1 MLRLLTLGGLSLVD
15 DGAQVTG
22 AASQRSRLALLAI
35 LAVAGPAGIAREKV
49 LACLWPESDD
59 ERARHA
65 LKQAVYALRRDLG
78 SEHAIQGTATLCLD
92 PTLVGSDVR
101 DFDDAIAR
109 GDDAGAVALYAGPF
123 LDGVFVRGSAE
134 FDQWAATE
142 RSRLERANHDA
153 IGRLARAA
161 EAAGDTV
168 ASVTWWRRAAAAEPL
183 SGRVAISLMRA
194 LAEAGDITEA
204 IQHARIHDAVV
215 QGQLDT
221 PADEAVLAF
230 AEELRRGDWTPPAR
244 TTPPR
249 VSAATAIA
257 VADADLAQASAS
269 ASPSAPSS
277 DTSQP
282 LVSTPAAGG
291 ASSVP
296 TPGGTTRWL
305 RWSKPIA
312 TAAGAVLI
320 LAMALMPS
328 WRAQRKE
335 TSGPPVV
342 ARSARRVV
350 VGPFTNNTR
359 DKTLD
364 PIGEVA
370 ADFLVRT
377 LLDAEF
383 EALDS
388 RNSSVFA
395 FRDTTVRALPDP
407 SVLAAQKGA
416 GTIVTGK
423 YYLQGDELFFEASL
437 VDAVTGV
444 PLRAIRPTSGP
455 RSAVQSLLGSLANH
469 VAVAMVASVDSTAG
483 SRTASVG
490 EPPSIEA
497 FEHASRGW
505 EMFFTRPG
513 DTTPVFAELRR
524 AAEID
529 TSYFVPLL
537 MRAYVLDVKEAWPLL
552 DKAVQAL
559 KPRRGRMSRVERES
573 LALFEADLRGDL
585 QGRLRASRELMKMS
599 PGNVDMAL
607 LVAVSASY
615 LNMSQLAYDALNG
628 SDSNFGI
635 NAISPMYWS
644 WHAVAEHTME
654 RYDDELKSA
663 TILANRFP
671 AQRYGVLALV
681 RAHAAK
687 GDTVALRKL
696 LESSGGFAPSP
707 TLEARGLI
715 LEAGRELRAHGRA
728 KAADAVFAIA
738 AAQRPRPDAT
748 TEERFRFG
756 QAVYEAGDLV
766 RARDVYAKLLADDPK
781 GIDHLGRLG
790 TIAVRLGDSATAGQV
805 ERRLVEWKEPYALG
819 RPQYWRAHLAAL
831 SGRGTEAV
839 ELLHSAVHAGMRSMD
854 LQIVTLHEDRDFEPL
869 WADPKFREL
878 VRARTGPAVIP

>member
-15 DGAQVTG
+15 GGAQVTG

-92 PTLVGSDVR
+92 ATLVASDVR

-109 GDDAGAVALYAGPF
+109 GDDAAAVALYAGPF

-142 RSRLERANHDA
+142 RARLERANHDA

-161 EAAGDTV
+161 EAAGDAV

-183 SGRVAISLMRA
+183 SGRVALSLMRA
-194 LAEAGDITEA
+194 LATSGDVTEA

-244 TTPPR
+244 VTPPPVASPTVASE
-249 VSAATAIA
+249 VSAPVPVATAGAPVVAA
-257 VADADLAQASAS
+257 VPAV
-269 ASPSAPSS
+269 PS
-277 DTSQP
+277 
-282 LVSTPAAGG
+282 V
-291 ASSVP
+291 VER
-296 TPGGTTRWL
+296 TRWP

-312 TAAGAVLI
+312 VVAGSLLI
-320 LAMALMPS
+320 LAMALVPS
-328 WRAQRKE
+328 WRAKWGE
-335 TSGPPVV
+335 ASGPPPA

-350 VGPFTNNTR
+350 IGPFSNNTR

-370 ADFLVRT
+370 ADFLVRS
-377 LLDAEF
+377 LAEAEF
-383 EALDS
+383 EVVDS

-395 FRDTTVRALPDP
+395 YRGARDTAAPPVDP
-407 SVLAAQKGA
+407 AVLAAQKGA
-416 GTIVTGK
+416 ATVVTGG
-423 YYLQGDELFFEASL
+423 YYGQGDTLTFSASIIDP
-437 VDAVTGV
+437 VRAVQLYPIKQST
-444 PLRAIRPTSGP
+444 GP
-455 RSAVQSLLGSLANH
+455 RSQQTKLLGELANRIT
-469 VAVAMVASVDSTAG
+469 VAMVSSLDSTAG

-490 EPPSIEA
+490 EPPSVEA
-497 FEHASRGW
+497 YEHASRGW
-505 EMFFTRPG
+505 EMFFTRPN
-513 DTTPVFAELRR
+513 DTTSVFAELRL

-552 DKAVQAL
+552 DEAVRAL

-585 QGRLRASRELMKMS
+585 QGRLRASRELMKLS

-628 SDSNFGI
+628 SDPNFGI
-635 NAISPMYWS
+635 NAVSPMYWS
-644 WHAVAEHTME
+644 WHAVAEHTMG
-654 RYDDELKSA
+654 RYDDEVKSA

-671 AQRYGVLALV
+671 AQRYGALALV
-681 RAHAAK
+681 RANAAR

-728 KAADAVFAIA
+728 RAADAIFAIA
-738 AAQRPRPDAT
+738 ATQRPRPDAT
-748 TEERFRFG
+748 TEEHARYG
-756 QAVYEAGDLV
+756 QALYEAGDLV
-766 RARDVYAKLLADDPK
+766 RAREVYARLLAGDPK
-781 GIDHLGRLG
+781 NIDHLGRLG
-790 TIAVRLGDSATAGQV
+790 AIAVRTGDSATARQI
-805 ERRLVEWKEPYALG
+805 ERRLEEWKEPYSLG
-819 RPQYWRAHLAAL
+819 RPKYWRAHLAAL

-839 ELLHSAVHAGMRSMD
+839 ELLHGAVEAGMRSMD
-854 LQIVTLHEDRDFEPL
+854 LQIVTLHEDRDFQPL
-869 WADPKFREL
+869 WNDAGFKEL

>member
-92 PTLVGSDVR
+92 PTLVASDVR

-109 GDDAGAVALYAGPF
+109 GDDAAAVALYAGPF

-142 RSRLERANHDA
+142 RARLERAHHDA

-168 ASVTWWRRAAAAEPL
+168 ASVGWWRRAAAAEPL
-183 SGRVAISLMRA
+183 SGRVALSLMRA
-194 LAEAGDITEA
+194 LAEAGDVTEA

-244 TTPPR
+244 VTPPR
-249 VSAATAIA
+249 VSAPSVEAEATT
-257 VADADLAQASAS
+257 
-269 ASPSAPSS
+269 PM
-277 DTSQP
+277 TP
-282 LVSTPAAGG
+282 LVTSTPPIPTETR
-291 ASSVP
+291 VP
-296 TPGGTTRWL
+296 TSSPPGRWR
-305 RWSKPIA
+305 RWSKPLAI
-312 TAAGAVLI
+312 AAGAMVI

-328 WRAQRKE
+328 MRAKWGLA
-335 TSGPPVV
+335 SSAPPATV
-342 ARSARRVV
+342 SARRIV
-350 VGPFTNNTR
+350 VGPFRNNTR

-364 PIGEVA
+364 PIGEIA
-370 ADFLVRT
+370 ADWLVRS

-383 EALDS
+383 DVVDS
-388 RNSSVFA
+388 RNSSPFA
-395 FRDTTVRALPDP
+395 YRAARDTAAPLVDP
-407 SVLAAQKGA
+407 VVLAAQKGA
-416 GTIVTGK
+416 ATVITGS
-423 YYLQGDELFFEASL
+423 YYQQGDTLTFSASL
-437 VDAVTGV
+437 IDPVRGV
-444 PLRAIRPTSGP
+444 PLHSVKPAMGP
-455 RSAVQSLLGSLANH
+455 RSEQSKLLGDLASR
-469 VAVAMVASVDSTAG
+469 VAVAMVNSVDSAVG
-483 SRTASVG
+483 ARTAFVG
-490 EPPSIEA
+490 DPPSIEA
-497 FEHASRGW
+497 YEHASRGW
-505 EMFFTRPG
+505 EMFFARPD
-513 DTTPVFAELRR
+513 DTTAVFTELRQ

-529 TSYFVPLL
+529 TSYFVPRL

-552 DKAVQAL
+552 DEAVKEL

-585 QGRLRASRELMKMS
+585 QGRLRASRELMKLS

-628 SDSNFGI
+628 SDPNFGI
-635 NAISPMYWS
+635 NAVSPMYWS
-644 WHAVAEHTME
+644 WHAVAEHTMG
-654 RYDDELKSA
+654 RYDDEVKSA
-663 TILANRFP
+663 TILARRFP
-671 AQRYGVLALV
+671 AQRYGALALV
-681 RAHAAK
+681 RAHAAR
-687 GDTVALRKL
+687 GDTLALRKV
-696 LESSGGFAPSP
+696 LEASGGYAQSP

-715 LEAGRELRAHGRA
+715 LEAGRELRAHGYAR
-728 KAADAVFAIA
+728 AADSIFAIA
-738 AAQRPRPDAT
+738 ATQRPRPGAT
-748 TEERFRFG
+748 TEERARYG

-766 RARDVYAKLLADDPK
+766 RAREVFGSLLAASPRNVDF
-781 GIDHLGRLG
+781 LGRLG
-790 TIAVRLGDSATAGQV
+790 TIAVRTGDSTTARQV
-805 ERRLVEWKEPYALG
+805 EQRLMEWKEPYPLG

-839 ELLHSAVHAGMRSMD
+839 ELLHSAVNAGMRSMD
-854 LQIVTLHEDRDFEPL
+854 LQIVTLHEDRDFQPL
-869 WADPKFREL
+869 WNDPGFKEL